1 MKRFLLSAAIVLL
14 SVGVSAQAP
23 QDFLSGKLL
32 KETKASTLKLEK
44 GMKRFSSRGVPEHA
58 SGVARA
64 VAAAPEGA
72 KVKYLMTDYEPVYGF
87 LDTDGSDILYPRL
100 RMQELVF
107 ADDGKVYVPNM
118 FLAVMLGDA
127 WLEGTSDAEG
137 NIVVES
143 GQHVGSISDMGI
155 SADFVVSKV
164 NVSTQE
170 QSLDPIVL
178 EKDAA
183 SGAYVLPEGDCVGVF
198 VDYMG
203 MQFFQLYSYC
213 TEITYS
219 DASALPVVEEYDYT
233 YADYDGNAGTG
244 KVEMIDIDGEVIV
257 SGLLPDYPNSL
268 QVIERLDNG
277 DLRAYSNRFV
287 VDDDTH
293 MSVMEIASDGF
304 YTVETAD
311 FVYDVAD
318 GSYSFGDGL
327 GLADFFSNDGVEFG
341 FSVLYSDLGMVPVP
355 GAGVESVEAGAE
367 SEVVATEYYDLSGR
381 RMTEAVSGV
390 GIMVK
395 KYADGTRKATKVMR

>member
-1 MKRFLLSAAIVLL
+1 
-14 SVGVSAQAP
+14 
-23 QDFLSGKLL
+23 
-32 KETKASTLKLEK
+32 
-44 GMKRFSSRGVPEHA
+44 
-58 SGVARA
+58 
-64 VAAAPEGA
+64 
-72 KVKYLMTDYEPVYGF
+72 
-87 LDTDGSDILYPRL
+87 
-100 RMQELVF
+100 MQELVF

>member
-1 MKRFLLSAAIVLL
+1 
-14 SVGVSAQAP
+14 
-23 QDFLSGKLL
+23 
-32 KETKASTLKLEK
+32 
-44 GMKRFSSRGVPEHA
+44 
-58 SGVARA
+58 
-64 VAAAPEGA
+64 
-72 KVKYLMTDYEPVYGF
+72 
-87 LDTDGSDILYPRL
+87 
-100 RMQELVF
+100 
-107 ADDGKVYVPNM
+107 
-118 FLAVMLGDA
+118 
-127 WLEGTSDAEG
+127 
-137 NIVVES
+137 
-143 GQHVGSISDMGI
+143 
-155 SADFVVSKV
+155 
-164 NVSTQE
+164 
-170 QSLDPIVL
+170 
-178 EKDAA
+178 
-183 SGAYVLPEGDCVGVF
+183 
-198 VDYMG
+198 
-203 MQFFQLYSYC
+203 
-213 TEITYS
+213 
-219 DASALPVVEEYDYT
+219 
-233 YADYDGNAGTG
+233 
-244 KVEMIDIDGEVIV
+244 MIDIDGEVIV